1 MNDRARKLVMLLEQS
16 GTWTTAASLA
26 SSLGCSARTVK
37 TTVAQLNESHPGIV
51 VSSSHGYRLGDA
63 DAVEDLLSS
72 ATTRVEG
79 VPQTA
84 QERRTRILCQLLMR
98 HNELSVE
105 DLAQELCISL
115 TTLENEIQ
123 AINADLSASDV
134 ALRTRGGQLFVAGDE
149 AAKKRVISD
158 LLFGE
163 TRDFFNQLE
172 LVNVYFPDIDI
183 KELRA
188 AIDERLKR
196 EGFFIN
202 GYSLSNLILHIAI
215 ALERCLNGFPA
226 ADSGFPVQGSIST
239 EVDRVTE
246 DILGGIEEKYQV
258 SFSAADRRSL
268 KLILSTCLVD
278 VDSLEDARPQNSQV
292 ARLLDHIRARV
303 SSEYAVDLSDGE
315 FGVRFSL
322 HLENLLAR
330 GESDVVLRNPQF
342 DLIKNAY
349 PYVYEIAVFIAE
361 IIQSDTGLMVS
372 EDEIAFIA
380 LHVGCFIEEQAS
392 RGNKLR
398 AFVVSPR
405 YNARSTSLAELLSDY
420 FAQDL
425 CIDAVVEEP
434 DEIRNA
440 SQVDIIISTQELRGR
455 FAAPVV
461 KVSPFLGEVDR
472 ALIRTRIDAI
482 RAAAR
487 RRAMERNLYAF
498 FRSDLFFIDTPFKDE
513 HDVIEAMGGT
523 LVEREFAFPDFKE
536 RLYAREAISSSVYRD
551 IALPHPIDMDGIK
564 TAVAVSL
571 HPDPISWMGSPVHAV
586 FMLCVTREDRSFFRE
601 VFEFVAHV
609 LNEPTSVQTVSRART
624 FEEFVEMLLRY
635 Y

>member
-1 MNDRARKLVMLLEQS
+1 M
-16 GTWTTAASLA
+16 
-26 SSLGCSARTVK
+26 
-37 TTVAQLNESHPGIV
+37 
-51 VSSSHGYRLGDA
+51 
-63 DAVEDLLSS
+63 
-72 ATTRVEG
+72 
-79 VPQTA
+79 
-84 QERRTRILCQLLMR
+84 
-98 HNELSVE
+98 
-105 DLAQELCISL
+105 
-115 TTLENEIQ
+115 
-123 AINADLSASDV
+123 
-134 ALRTRGGQLFVAGDE
+134 
-149 AAKKRVISD
+149 
-158 LLFGE
+158 
-163 TRDFFNQLE
+163 
-172 LVNVYFPDIDI
+172 
-183 KELRA
+183 
-188 AIDERLKR
+188 KR

-226 ADSGFPVQGSIST
+226 CGQRVSGGRAQTSS

-246 DILGGIEEKYQV
+246 DILGGIEEKYLV

-380 LHVGCFIEEQAS
+380 LHVGCFIEEQGS

-398 AFVVSPR
+398 ALVVTPALQR
-405 YNARSTSLAELLSDY
+405 AERLARRAPERLLRAGPLHRRGGGGARRDPLRRARS
-420 FAQDL
+420 
-425 CIDAVVEEP
+425 
-434 DEIRNA
+434 
-440 SQVDIIISTQELRGR
+440 DIIISTQELREDGSRRPWSRSRRFWARWTGR
-455 FAAPVV
+455 SSA
-461 KVSPFLGEVDR
+461 R
-472 ALIRTRIDAI
+472 ASTRSARR

-487 RRAMERNLYAF
+487 WSATSTRS
-498 FRSDLFFIDTPFKDE
+498 FRSDLFFIGTPFQGRAGRDRG
-513 HDVIEAMGGT
+513 DGRRASWSASSRSPTSRSASTRARRSARACTATSPCRTPSTWMGSRRRWRSRCT
-523 LVEREFAFPDFKE
+523 PSR
-536 RLYAREAISSSVYRD
+536 S
-551 IALPHPIDMDGIK
+551 
-564 TAVAVSL
+564 
-571 HPDPISWMGSPVHAV
+571 SWMGSPVHAV

-624 FEEFVEMLLRY
+624 FEEFVETLLRY